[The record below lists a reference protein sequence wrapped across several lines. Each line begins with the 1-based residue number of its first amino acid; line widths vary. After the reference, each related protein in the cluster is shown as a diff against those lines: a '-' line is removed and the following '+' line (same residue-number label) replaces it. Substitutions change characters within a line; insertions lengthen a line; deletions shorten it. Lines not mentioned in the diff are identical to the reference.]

1 MEGWRHVA
9 STCSLCDRSA
19 KRITLPREVNGA
31 GQRLAPSWR
40 HPRGRLDVSC
50 AGGSIPPC
58 EKPFLSGVGGQLAQ
72 CSPHF
77 SQAVAH
83 KGKGLG
89 TCAGHEARCTL
100 GLGLGLGL
108 LKGGYK
114 VLANR
119 PGHRA
124 RHTPQTTTSD
134 VWCGLSPQC
143 PQGSKAGSVLEAKL
157 ALY

>member
-1 MEGWRHVA
+1 MSRVPA
-9 STCSLCDRSA
+9 IRFRPVRNL
-19 KRITLPREVNGA
+19 
-31 GQRLAPSWR
+31 
-40 HPRGRLDVSC
+40 
-50 AGGSIPPC
+50 
-58 EKPFLSGVGGQLAQ
+58 FLSGVGGQLAQ
-72 CSPHF
+72 CAPHF

-89 TCAGHEARCTL
+89 TL

-124 RHTPQTTTSD
+124 RHTPQATTSD
-134 VWCGLSPQC
+134 VWCGLSQQC
-143 PQGSKAGSVLEAKL
+143 PQGSKAGDVLAAGLAACEWLLQLKKWAVDTARCKL
-157 ALY
+157 V